1 MNDLANYVQSNIIS
15 NEECSIHNLPIIY
28 YCKNCKISLCSDCV
42 MLNNEHKSHIIN
54 KVDSLYKE
62 YLSSLNKMISNYNKK
77 ISQYSTMMK
86 SIEQIVESVD
96 DFIANKNKEI
106 KQMYD
111 EMIRSIEQKG
121 NEIKEKLNQC
131 KEGMKMKIDKIK
143 EINIVL
149 NKKIS
154 SLGKAEM
161 IKKYKEIILENTVND
176 KIDNEIYDSIYNMN
190 ISYEISKEIQPQY
203 EKYAFC
209 LFDINTKTEYQKIC
223 DYYAMKFLIKVSV
236 NSNNLNFFIE
246 LKDGIL
252 ENEPISYI
260 VEMMNWK
267 TMNYQSSY
275 SKENSYTFK
284 KGEVIGYSKYAL
296 IDKLTREGYINK
308 KGLIKLRI
316 GFKPITYKALKTIL
330 EKYYMKKTN
339 KAFIKKSNS
348 TKEIHKILSLNEEQ
362 TKEEKKKQKEKKI
375 IDFSQSKN
383 SSFKE
388 NSNHF
393 LEQEDINDLS
403 LSSIQNNT
411 KVFYNE
417 SVSLTLDNFE
427 DKKSIP
433 YISSMNSN
441 LYPKNS
447 LNKMLNKNN
456 ITGYL
461 NTIMTKP
468 RNSSS
473 NVCMVYPENKFNFIK
488 KP

>member
-15 NEECSIHNLPIIY
+15 NEECTIHNLPIIY

-42 MLNNEHKSHIIN
+42 MLNDEHKNHIIN

-62 YLSSLNKMISNYNKK
+62 NLSSLNKMISNYNKK
-77 ISQYSTMMK
+77 INQYSTMMK

-96 DFIANKNKEI
+96 DFIENKNKEI
-106 KQMYD
+106 KEMYD
-111 EMIRSIEQKG
+111 EMRRSIQEKG
-121 NEIKEKLNQC
+121 DEIKEKLIHC
-131 KEGMKMKIDKIK
+131 KEGMKMKIDQIK
-143 EINIVL
+143 AINIML

-154 SLGKAEM
+154 SLGKTEM
-161 IKKYKEIILENTVND
+161 IKQYKEIILENTVND
-176 KIDNEIYDSIYNMN
+176 KIDNEIYERIYNMN
-190 ISYEISKEIQPQY
+190 ISFEISKEIQPQY
-203 EKYAFC
+203 EQYAFC
-209 LFDINTKTEYQKIC
+209 LFDIRAKEYQKIY

-236 NSNNLNFFIE
+236 VSNNLNVFIE
-246 LKDGIL
+246 LKDGISK
-252 ENEPISYI
+252 NEPMSFI

-267 TMNYQSSY
+267 NMNYQSSY
-275 SKENSYTFK
+275 SKENTYSFRK
-284 KGEVIGYSKYAL
+284 REVIGYSKFAFT
-296 IDKLTREGYINK
+296 DKLTKEGYINK

-316 GFKPITYKALKTIL
+316 GLKPITYKALKTII
-330 EKYYMKKTN
+330 EEYYMKKTN
-339 KAFIKKSNS
+339 TKLLKKSNS
-348 TKEIHKILSLNEEQ
+348 TKDIHKRLNLNEEQ
-362 TKEEKKKQKEKKI
+362 IKKEERNLNEKKI
-375 IDFSQSKN
+375 IDFSQLKN

-388 NSNHF
+388 SSCNL
-393 LEQEDINDLS
+393 LEKEDINDLS

-417 SVSLTLDNFE
+417 TISLTLDNYE
-427 DKKSIP
+427 DKKNIHN
-433 YISSMNSN
+433 ISSMNSN

-447 LNKMLNKNN
+447 LNKILNKNN